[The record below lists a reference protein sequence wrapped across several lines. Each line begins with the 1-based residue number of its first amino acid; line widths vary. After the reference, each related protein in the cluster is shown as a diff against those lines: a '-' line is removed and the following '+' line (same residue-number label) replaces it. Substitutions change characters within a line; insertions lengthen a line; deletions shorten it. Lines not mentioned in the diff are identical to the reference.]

1 MSKDHKSDHKET
13 KQGASTPGGKQQ
25 AEQPSKESWADN
37 QSRADQHN
45 AQSAAASSA
54 AATGRNRSAGAR
66 GDANQHHAEN
76 IQGNVKAHAAPRS
89 DGESHGGKSR

>member
-1 MSKDHKSDHKET
+1 MSKDQKSDNKES

-25 AEQPSKESWADN
+25 AEPSSKELRADN
-37 QSRADQHN
+37 TSRADQHN
-45 AQSAAASSA
+45 TQSAAASSA

-76 IQGNVKAHAAPRS
+76 IQGNVKAHAEPHS